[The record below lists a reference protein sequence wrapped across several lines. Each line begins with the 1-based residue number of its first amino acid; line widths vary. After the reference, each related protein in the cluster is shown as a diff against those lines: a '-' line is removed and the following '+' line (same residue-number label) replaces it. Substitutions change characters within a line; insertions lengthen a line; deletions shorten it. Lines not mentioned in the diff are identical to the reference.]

1 MTDQKPTNNAP
12 NFSPWE
18 GSSVFVEQGRQ
29 WSSAF
34 IWLSASMF
42 GGALLWAFTAKV
54 DQTITVSGKL
64 SPISSVTVIE
74 SPSSGVVKSVF
85 INEGDFVNTG
95 DKLLSVESEG
105 LSSRLETLKQS
116 LQIIKSELEAFKAL
130 INSDGDSSSL
140 DQLPI
145 ISQDIDPD
153 LRQKLLS
160 ARNQTLLVATQLE
173 QLETRITSKQ
183 RSLELL
189 QNIADDMKPLF
200 ESGGLARTLP
210 QQLNDCRI
218 YC

>member
-1 MTDQKPTNNAP
+1 MTDQKPTNKTP

-74 SPSSGVVKSVF
+74 SPSSGCEVGF

-95 DKLLSVESEG
+95 DNSYLLS
-105 LSSRLETLKQS
+105 
-116 LQIIKSELEAFKAL
+116 
-130 INSDGDSSSL
+130 
-140 DQLPI
+140 
-145 ISQDIDPD
+145 
-153 LRQKLLS
+153 QKDF
-160 ARNQTLLVATQLE
+160 LV
-173 QLETRITSKQ
+173 
-183 RSLELL
+183 
-189 QNIADDMKPLF
+189 D
-200 ESGGLARTLP
+200 
-210 QQLNDCRI
+210 
-218 YC
+218 